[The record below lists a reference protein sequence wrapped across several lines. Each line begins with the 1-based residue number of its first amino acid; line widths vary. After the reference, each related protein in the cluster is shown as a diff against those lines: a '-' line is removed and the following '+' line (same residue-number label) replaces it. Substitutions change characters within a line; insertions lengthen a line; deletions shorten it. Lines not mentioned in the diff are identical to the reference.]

1 MYDSYRAEAEQA
13 AALESASGVPLDLAR
28 YSYFVDADAL

>member
-13 AALESASGVPLDLAR
+13 AALESASGVPFDLAR